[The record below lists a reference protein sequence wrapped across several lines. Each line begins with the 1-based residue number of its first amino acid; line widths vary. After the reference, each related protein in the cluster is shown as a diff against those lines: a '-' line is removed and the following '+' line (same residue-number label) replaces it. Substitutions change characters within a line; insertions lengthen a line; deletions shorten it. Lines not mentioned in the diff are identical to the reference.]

1 MALKFRIF
9 TTEDGSPTL
18 IWSRDDGYEEKMHHS
33 GGALTESLFIY
44 QTALREALG
53 RGWPG
58 RVLSLGLGLGYN
70 ELIAA
75 AEFMKSGTSDW
86 KIWSFEAED
95 SLRENFACW
104 LTGAKSELAEIYED
118 ILRRTAASFEV
129 SPAALFG
136 FAREGLHCGKLEL
149 RGRFPEDAAD
159 VSGGTCVFYD
169 AYSKKMDA
177 GLWEENSLT
186 TRLAPLLAPG
196 CVLSTYAATG
206 SMNRALKILGFR
218 LLPRAGFLGKRE
230 STLAIRE

>member
-33 GGALTESLFIY
+33 GGALSESLFIY
-44 QTALREALG
+44 QTALREALA

-75 AEFMKSGTSDW
+75 AEFLKSGVEDW
-86 KIWSFEAED
+86 KLWSFEAED
-95 SLRENFACW
+95 SLRENFSGW
-104 LTGAKSELAEIYED
+104 LSGDAPELAEIHAD
-118 ILRRTAASFEV
+118 ILRRIAASSGI
-129 SPAALFG
+129 SPAELFT
-136 FAREGLHCGKLEL
+136 FAREGFDRGQLEL
-149 RGRFPEDAAD
+149 RGRFPEDVAG
-159 VSGGTCVFYD
+159 VEGGTCVFYD

-177 GLWEENSLT
+177 DLWEENSLAG
-186 TRLAPLLAPG
+186 RMAPLLAPG

-206 SMNRALKILGFR
+206 SMNRALKTLGFR